1 MSESPIDQLLS
12 AIDKLDMDAV
22 MALLAPD
29 VRLLS
34 ADGRR
39 AEGAAAAR
47 ELLTDFLAMLRSCT
61 HRITAEWHPD
71 DVWIAEV
78 EATYELKDR
87 TRIGALARAFVLRA
101 QPDGFADLRVYG
113 AHERPL
119 SDRTKWECGSEGIGC
134 HRSDL
139 GPPPARR

>member
-29 VRLLS
+29 VRLLT

-39 AEGAAAAR
+39 AEGTAPVR
-47 ELLTDFLAMLRSCT
+47 ELLADFLAMLRSCT

-71 DVWIAEV
+71 DVWIAEI

-101 QPDGFADLRVYG
+101 RSDGVADLHVYG
-113 AHERPL
+113 ASERPL
-119 SDRTKWECGSEGIGC
+119 SDRPKAGIWLEG
-134 HRSDL
+134 RWL
-139 GPPPARR
+139 PPL

>member
-29 VRLLS
+29 VRMLS

-39 AEGAAAAR
+39 AEGAAAVR
-47 ELLTDFLAMLRSCT
+47 ELLADFFAMLRSCT

-71 DVWIAEV
+71 DVLIAEV
-78 EATYELKDR
+78 EATYELKDS

-101 QPDGFADLRVYG
+101 QPDGLADLRVYG
-113 AHERPL
+113 AHERPIGE
-119 SDRTKWECGSEGIGC
+119 RSE
-134 HRSDL
+134 REMRL
-139 GPPPARR
+139 GGRWIPLL